1 MYKNKNIGEQLRRFF
16 PTFVITHIFA
26 VFLLGGLFVMHWLF
40 DVNLYYVMGDPHSVF
55 STMLAA
61 AIRDILETSL
71 GDTNSFRLPL
81 YVGLISNLGILL
93 WCSVA
98 AICFF
103 TYLLLSRKPK
113 LFRIYPSFFFWS
125 AVISSILLFDD
136 LFLIHEK
143 IVPKYLGISQNIV
156 FMIYGLLILTYF
168 LRWRRQIL
176 RTEYI
181 FLLLALVFFALSL
194 FLDIVHL
201 PINHHT
207 FFEDSFK
214 FMGILNWSA
223 YYIQTCRTQ
232 INILIS
238 KIAVSII

>member
-1 MYKNKNIGEQLRRFF
+1 MYKRNLNKVRLRKFF
-16 PTFVITHIFA
+16 PILIITHIFA
-26 VFLLGGLFVMHWLF
+26 VFLLGGLFLMHWLF

-55 STMLAA
+55 STALAT
-61 AIRDILETSL
+61 IREKSEISTVN
-71 GDTNSFRLPL
+71 TNSFRLPL
-81 YVGLISNLGILL
+81 YVGLVSNLGILL

-103 TYLLLSRKPK
+103 TYILLSRKPK
-113 LFRIYPSFFFWS
+113 SFRLSPSFFFWS
-125 AVISSILLFDD
+125 AVISSTLLFDD

-143 IVPKYLGISQNIV
+143 IVPKYLGISQNVI
-156 FMIYGLLILTYF
+156 FMIYGLSILTYF

-176 RTEYI
+176 QTEYI
-181 FLLLALVFFALSL
+181 FLLLALIFFALSL

-201 PINHHT
+201 PIAHHT

-232 INILIS
+232 IDILIS
-238 KIAVSII
+238 KILVNI